1 MTNLIKKIMALL
13 CAAATLVTALTA
25 QVFPVASYKDLP
37 YGESGAQKL
46 DLFLPRANKSAC
58 TAVVVYIHGGGW
70 LGGDKDAYTSACERT
85 VKRGYAAA
93 SLNYRMLNE
102 EGISWADML
111 EDITLALG
119 LVKAEAAK
127 RGVFLQKA
135 GLTGGSAGAH
145 LAMLYA
151 FKNQAVSPIEI
162 AFCASQCGPSD
173 FTDRRLYE
181 ESADPA
187 SIYSLVSLLVR
198 QDVNPATFEAV
209 TPYLRAASPAAYVNA
224 GSPPTILAQG
234 MKDPIIHYGQ
244 AVTVDEA
251 FRAAGARSELI
262 LFPNS
267 DHGLS
272 SDPDCSERYDRLFKE
287 FEQQYFGY

>member
-13 CAAATLVTALTA
+13 CAAATLITALTA
-25 QVFPVASYKDLP
+25 LAFPVVSLKDLP

-46 DLFLPRANKSAC
+46 DLFLPRGKKDTC
-58 TAVVVYIHGGGW
+58 TAVVIYIHGGGW
-70 LGGDKDAYTSACERT
+70 MGGDKDAYTSACERT

-93 SLNYRMLNE
+93 SLNYRMLD
-102 EGISWADML
+102 EGADWADML
-111 EDITLALG
+111 DDINLALE

-127 RGVFLQKA
+127 KGIFLQKA

-145 LAMLYA
+145 LAMLYS
-151 FKNQAVSPIEI
+151 FKNQTVSPIEI
-162 AFCASQCGPSD
+162 VFCASQCGPAD

-187 SIYSLVSLLVR
+187 SLYALISRLVK
-198 QDVNPATFEAV
+198 QDVNPASFEAM
-209 TPYLRAASPAAYVNA
+209 TPYLREASPAAYVNA

-234 MKDPIIHYGQ
+234 MKDPIVHYAQ
-244 AVTVDEA
+244 AVTVDDA

-267 DHGLS
+267 DHGLG
-272 SDPDCSERYDRLFKE
+272 SDPDCSERYDQLFAE
-287 FEQQYFGY
+287 FEKQYFGY